1 MRRLRTPLHKCYFA
15 AMGLTFSKRLLPL
28 VFVVLVAPSCS
39 SSTTDEEPAF
49 GEEGCDNLDESACL
63 FPFPSDNF
71 RKPGGP
77 NGQKFHLDFGDK
89 LPVSNRTE
97 QRVSSDVFKVHDGYP
112 VVPAITFTLKGA
124 STTGAA
130 PLEDIGMSQ
139 KPESKTLVIDT
150 QTGERV
156 AHWVELDYLAEDV
169 GERIMQIRVASALEH
184 DRRYIVAI
192 RGLVD
197 DAGKPVEATRGFAA
211 LRDKKATKG
220 VGIEARRDH
229 FEANVFPVLER
240 AGVARSEL
248 QLAWDFTTTTFEGS
262 TSRLLTMRD
271 RLYDLIGD
279 QGPEY
284 TVTDVV
290 VDPDG
295 ATGSIA
301 RIIEATARVPSFML
315 PPVGDAQPR
324 RLRLD
329 ARGLPTNEG
338 FEDVKFRVQVPRI
351 ALTSTTKMAVMQYGH
366 GFLGADR
373 EANNS
378 WLRDWANRH
387 GFLILS
393 SNMQGMDI
401 SAGVAWFLRL
411 PEDATNAS
419 HIAEEP
425 MQGLMNHL
433 ALQRLMKGRF
443 LTDPN
448 VQLNAA
454 PMYDPER
461 LYYHGNSQGG
471 TMGNLVV
478 VPSRDVKRAML
489 GVPGVAI
496 GFLLMRASQ
505 WEEQSSLLASSYS
518 DVYGFATLMC
528 LVQLGWDKTDAIN
541 FAPRWAD
548 LPNTPPHQILL
559 QAALEDSQ
567 VNIDVSRLLARLYK
581 AKLIAP
587 ATRPV
592 FGLETTS
599 PPLSGANAYV
609 EVDYGVPPRPKTNRP
624 AKSETD
630 THGFPRKEATMQ
642 DQAWHFFETGEVIAT
657 CQGPC
662 DPQ

>member
-1 MRRLRTPLHKCYFA
+1 MHKCYSRGMTLPFPKWLA
-15 AMGLTFSKRLLPL
+15 ASLAL
-28 VFVVLVAPSCS
+28 VVLAPSCS
-39 SSTTDEEPAF
+39 STSTEEEPSF

-63 FPFPSDNF
+63 FPFPSDFF

-77 NGQKFHLDFGDK
+77 YGQKYHLDFGDK
-89 LPVSNRTE
+89 LPVSSRTGE
-97 QRVSSDVFKVHDGYP
+97 RVSSDAFKVHDGYP
-112 VVPAITFTLKGA
+112 VVPAITFVLPKA
-124 STTGAA
+124 STTGTA
-130 PLEDIGMSQ
+130 PLEDIAASQ
-139 KPESKTLVIDT
+139 RPDSKTLIIDT

-156 AHWVELDYLAEDV
+156 AHWVELDYHAEDL
-169 GERIMQIRVASALEH
+169 GERIFQIRVADALQH
-184 DRRYIVAI
+184 DRRYVVAI

-197 DAGKPVEATRGFAA
+197 DAGQPVPATRGFEA
-211 LRDKKATKG
+211 LRDNKPTRG
-220 VGIEARRDH
+220 YGLEERRAH
-229 FEANVFPVLER
+229 FEADVFPVLER

-271 RLYDLIGD
+271 RLYDAIGD

-284 TVTDVV
+284 TVTNVV
-290 VDPDG
+290 TDPDG
-295 ATGSIA
+295 PDGPIA
-301 RIIEATARVPSFML
+301 KIIEAVAKVPSFVL
-315 PPVGDAQPR
+315 PPPGDAQPR

-329 ARGLPTNEG
+329 ANGLPTIEG

-351 ALTSTTKMAVMQYGH
+351 ALTAPNKMAVMQYGH
-366 GFLGADR
+366 GFLGRDG
-373 EANNS
+373 EANNG
-378 WLRDWANRH
+378 WIRDWSNRH

-393 SNMQGMDI
+393 ANMQGMDQV
-401 SAGVAWFLRL
+401 AGVVWFLRL

-425 MQGLMNHL
+425 LQGLINHL

-448 VQLNAA
+448 IQGTSG
-454 PMYDPER
+454 PIYDPER

-478 VPSRDVKRAML
+478 LPSRDVKRALL

-496 GFLLMRASQ
+496 GFLLARASQ
-505 WEEQSSLLASSYS
+505 WEEQSSLLSGSYS
-518 DVYGFATLMC
+518 DVFGFTTVMC

-548 LPNTPPHQILL
+548 LPNTPPKQVLL

-581 AKLIAP
+581 AKLVQP
-587 ATRPV
+587 ATREV
-592 FGLETTS
+592 FGLEPGV
-599 PPLSGANAYV
+599 PPITGANAYT
-609 EVDYGVPPRPKTNRP
+609 EVDYGVPPRPKSNRP
-624 AKSETD
+624 ANAETD
-630 THGFPRKEATMQ
+630 THGYPRKQKTMQ
-642 DQAWHFFETGEVIAT
+642 DQAWHFFETGEVIHT
-657 CQGPC
+657 CDGPC
-662 DPQ
+662 DPE